1 LLERLTLKHYI
12 QYCRNE
18 QENLLVNF
26 ASVDY
31 LDYRVYPAE
40 IVRQIYH
47 NIKNGETA
55 FNDLIRARKAEYQ
68 MTKAKSSSAVGFSI
82 LLNGCTQQINN
93 LYKQE
98 QQELICIADQAK
110 LENAYKYNAESVKYL
125 QELKSHLQDYCSSV
139 GVMENKHNTIKDGI
153 KKWNGILNDRTRV
166 AAKRTE
172 IISKNKEKL
181 ATNIEEKRKKLA
193 ELKLQS
199 QKLAEDHIKS
209 TVKAHETTINL
220 AKVKM
225 RYNRLLDNVGKA
237 EGAGSKIDIVS
248 EHVFKHYK
256 ELLSCPTCKV
266 NPKNC
271 ALTKCY
277 HLFCEDCVMKLF
289 KSRNR
294 KCPECNARVGA
305 NDFHRV
311 YF

>member
-1 LLERLTLKHYI
+1 MLEWIISKKDGIPEEKKKLLERLTLKHYI

-82 LLNGCTQQINN
+82 LLNGVCLIVNFFKSKNTVYIFQCTQQINN

-153 KKWNGILNDRTRV
+153 KKWNGILNDRTR
-166 AAKRTE
+166 
-172 IISKNKEKL
+172 
-181 ATNIEEKRKKLA
+181 
-193 ELKLQS
+193 
-199 QKLAEDHIKS
+199 
-209 TVKAHETTINL
+209 
-220 AKVKM
+220 
-225 RYNRLLDNVGKA
+225 Y
-237 EGAGSKIDIVS
+237 
-248 EHVFKHYK
+248 
-256 ELLSCPTCKV
+256 
-266 NPKNC
+266 
-271 ALTKCY
+271 
-277 HLFCEDCVMKLF
+277 KLF
-289 KSRNR
+289 
-294 KCPECNARVGA
+294 
-305 NDFHRV
+305 
-311 YF
+311 